1 MAKQQHCEH
10 VQANL
15 RAYAL
20 KTLADA
26 KMQALR
32 LHLSGCASCRSAL
45 EEESKALTRLDVLSV
60 EEASS
65 GLADRTLARVRAPR
79 RSYVRLVAAA
89 AAIALLSLPIFYTL
103 GKSREAARRASTQGN
118 MKQFGLIF
126 KMYANES
133 PGERWP
139 QLADADGAWT
149 PNLAPLFGKLVT
161 DTQFMVSEQH
171 PDRNRL
177 KKELEDAWSSPRPDF
192 EKAEGI
198 VGESFAYLGYTVKNE
213 ADFEAL
219 LRARAEQQIPSDDI
233 APAGNGEN
241 SLQPLREGVERF
253 LITDINNAG
262 ASSSAQSSIPVL
274 IEIATWKHR
283 ESDDDFKGANV
294 LYMDGHVVFV
304 SLGTFP
310 VLPSIMDAL
319 SGGK

>member
-1 MAKQQHCEH
+1 MSRKTCEH
-10 VQANL
+10 FRKHVRAFLLGTLSATRQCETADHLGVCRECQA
-15 RAYAL
+15 
-20 KTLADA
+20 
-26 KMQALR
+26 
-32 LHLSGCASCRSAL
+32 AL
-45 EEESKALTRLDVLSV
+45 EIERERLTVLDVLPAESPPEGMAESFLANV
-60 EEASS
+60 RMPGPVSYA
-65 GLADRTLARVRAPR
+65 GLV
-79 RSYVRLVAAA
+79 VAAT
-89 AAIALLSLPIFYTL
+89 IIILLSVTFFYSL
-103 GKSREAARRASTQGN
+103 GRAREAARRASTQGN

-139 QLADADGAWT
+139 QLADADGTWA
-149 PNLAPLFGKLVT
+149 PDLAPWFGKLVT

-177 KKELEDAWSSPRPDF
+177 KKALAEAWSSPQPDF

-219 LRARAEQQIPSDDI
+219 LRARAEQQIPGDDI
-233 APAGNGEN
+233 APAENGEN

-294 LYMDGHVVFV
+294 LYMDGHVAFV
-304 SLGTFP
+304 PLGTFP
-310 VLPSIMDAL
+310 VLPSIMDVL